1 MQDPQFE
8 MPEFEKK
15 TFADLRAF
23 SKTPRGQWP
32 AYYEVKT
39 VVPEQEVEDVVVT
52 YANHAT
58 FLVQTADYNILIDPI
73 WSEYASPVSFA
84 GPKRVHNP
92 YIDFEDLPAIDYVL
106 VTHSHY
112 DHLDIP
118 TLKKLNKRFAPEFV
132 VGLELDKLLYRHLGK
147 NTRVTALNWGQSVD
161 LSAGQK
167 IIFETAFHWSKRGLF
182 DYNDTLW
189 GSFVLELDGK
199 TLYHSGDTGYW
210 KHFAELGEKYDI
222 DFAMLSLG
230 DYEPRWF
237 MKQSHMNPAE
247 ALKAMRDLGAES
259 AVGMHFGTFQLAS
272 NSYQDVL
279 DDFSSALSDS
289 ENADFDFVLPT
300 DRDSIVYYLK

>member
-1 MQDPQFE
+1 M
-8 MPEFEKK
+8 
-15 TFADLRAF
+15 
-23 SKTPRGQWP
+23 
-32 AYYEVKT
+32 
-39 VVPEQEVEDVVVT
+39 
-52 YANHAT
+52 
-58 FLVQTADYNILIDPI
+58 
-73 WSEYASPVSFA
+73 
-84 GPKRVHNP
+84 
-92 YIDFEDLPAIDYVL
+92 
-106 VTHSHY
+106 
-112 DHLDIP
+112 
-118 TLKKLNKRFAPEFV
+118 
-132 VGLELDKLLYRHLGK
+132 
-147 NTRVTALNWGQSVD
+147 
-161 LSAGQK
+161 SAGQK

-189 GSFVLELDGK
+189 GSFVLQLGGK

-210 KHFAELGEKYDI
+210 EHFAEFGEKYDI

-279 DDFSSALSDS
+279 DDFENALSDS
-289 ENADFDFVLPT
+289 ENADLDFVLPT